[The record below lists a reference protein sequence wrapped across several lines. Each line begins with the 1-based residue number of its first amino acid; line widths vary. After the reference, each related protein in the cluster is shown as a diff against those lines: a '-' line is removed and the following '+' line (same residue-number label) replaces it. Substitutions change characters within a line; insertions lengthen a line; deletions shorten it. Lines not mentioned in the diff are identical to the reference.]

1 VFQSWSWLDLSLN
14 LDSVYNKFRFFPALL
29 FLFLFLLIP
38 LVFDSVSN
46 TNIFSSFPVFLFLF
60 LLLLVPLVFDSV
72 SNIFPSFPVF
82 LVLVLFLFL
91 FLLFLVPLG
100 LCLLFLRGP
109 WEVRTH
115 SVCTAA
121 LSSTD
126 LVKPSIIFWKSKI
139 CSPFRCWNEFDPTY
153 TCEYLTTSVAAWI
166 NSLSPCFRKRNK
178 NKIFFKEIIVLVLG
192 YSGSLAFNT

>member
-1 VFQSWSWLDLSLN
+1 MFRLQSWLDVSLN
-14 LDSVYNKFRFFPALL
+14 LDSASNKFRFFPVLFIFLLL
-29 FLFLFLLIP
+29 FLLVP
-38 LVFDSVSN
+38 LVFD
-46 TNIFSSFPVFLFLF
+46 FSSFPVFLVL
-60 LLLLVPLVFDSV
+60 
-72 SNIFPSFPVF
+72 F
-82 LVLVLFLFL
+82 LVLFLGLFL
-91 FLLFLVPLG
+91 FLLFLVSLG

-178 NKIFFKEIIVLVLG
+178 NKIFFKEIIVLVLE
-192 YSGSLAFNT
+192 YSGSLVLNV

>member
-1 VFQSWSWLDLSLN
+1 MFQFQSWSCLDLSLN
-14 LDSVYNKFRFFPALL
+14 LDSVSNKFRFFPVLL
-29 FLFLFLLIP
+29 
-38 LVFDSVSN
+38 
-46 TNIFSSFPVFLFLF
+46 FLFLF

-72 SNIFPSFPVF
+72 SNVFSSFPVF
-82 LVLVLFLFL
+82 LVLVLVLVLFF

-109 WEVRTH
+109 WEVRMH

-166 NSLSPCFRKRNK
+166 ISLSPCFRNRNK
-178 NKIFFKEIIVLVLG
+178 NKIFFKEIIVLVLE
-192 YSGSLAFNT
+192 YSGSLVLNV